1 MYFRRDNKELNI
13 DSQLFDPKLMRKADI
28 SLVKNTFHNLIKRNA
43 VICER
48 LNQKKKTY
56 YQVNMFVGRLSF
68 EKHKLF
74 CEEDR
79 LASELKTQMRIYR
92 EMVDRSLL
100 PHYEQVLE
108 EQSRASDKLTS
119 NRNTQPSDLA
129 LVHKQMEQT
138 KEKLEKEKRAMTLIM
153 MGVYRTWQE
162 IKALRFSQDY
172 ASTSVDLS
180 VQEFMKYSLVTQR
193 SG

>member
-162 IKALRFSQDY
+162 IKVLRVNQDY